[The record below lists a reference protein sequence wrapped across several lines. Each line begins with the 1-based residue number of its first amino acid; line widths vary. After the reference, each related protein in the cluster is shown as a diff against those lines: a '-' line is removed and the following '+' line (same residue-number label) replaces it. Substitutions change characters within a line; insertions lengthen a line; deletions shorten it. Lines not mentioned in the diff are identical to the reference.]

1 MGDNMDLST
10 IFLIFIYVFNIM
22 SVLKLIFIKQS
33 DTRVIFAWLLVF
45 FFLPYVGF
53 IFYFLVGSKY
63 KMRIMSKK
71 YGMGEIEEK
80 YNKVLEQHIHN
91 IDTDKIQFREV
102 ETEKYRDLITM
113 NSKNIMCYFTQNN
126 EVELLLNAKE
136 TFSMLFEDIRNATKS
151 IEVMYYIFKAKDK
164 IGKEFISLLEEKA
177 SQGVKVTLIYD
188 GIGSLHTHM
197 SDFKELKEAG
207 GHVYRFLPSIIKSL
221 LLVNYRLHRKIV
233 ILDGKIAH
241 TGGINVGDEYF
252 GLKKINKPW
261 RDTTIRLT
269 GYSVLSFQTRFWSD
283 LVFLQNQSF
292 RKINRAKLKFDER
305 LLKSFYDPIEE
316 GNIGVQILSSGP
328 SSRNDS
334 IKDSYV
340 KMITTAKKYLYIQSP
355 YFIPDKTIL
364 DALRMAAAGG
374 VDVRIMLP
382 GIPDKKPIYAVSLL
396 NVAKLLKYGVK
407 VYLHSGFLHSKTLV
421 IDDHVSTIGTANID
435 IRSFSLNYEIN
446 AFIYNNEFAIK
457 CRDTFLNDIK
467 DCTIFDIE
475 TYSKRGLWK
484 KIYESVWRF
493 ITPIA

>member
-1 MGDNMDLST
+1 MDLST
-10 IFLIFIYVFNIM
+10 IFLIFIYLFNMIC
-22 SVLKLIFIKQS
+22 VLRLIFIKRS

-45 FFLPYVGF
+45 IFLPYIGF
-53 IFYFLVGSKY
+53 VFYFLVGSKY
-63 KMRIMSKK
+63 KIRIMSKK

-80 YNKVLEQHIHN
+80 YNKVLEKHIHS
-91 IDTDKIQFREV
+91 IDTEKIQFREV

-126 EVELLLNAKE
+126 EARLLLNGME
-136 TFSMLFEDIRNATKS
+136 TFSAIFEDIRNATKS
-151 IEVMYYIFKAKDK
+151 IEVMYYIFRSKDK
-164 IGKEFISLLEEKA
+164 IGKEFIALLEEKA
-177 SQGVKVTLIYD
+177 SQGVKVNLIYD
-188 GIGSLHTHM
+188 GIGSLRTHM
-197 SDFKELKEAG
+197 SDFKKLKEAG

-233 ILDGKIAH
+233 IVDGKIAH

-292 RKINRAKLKFDER
+292 RKVNRAKLKFDER

-328 SSRNDS
+328 SSKNDA

-340 KMITTAKKYLYIQSP
+340 KMITTAKKYLYIQTP

-364 DALRMAAAGG
+364 DALRIAVAGG

-382 GIPDKKPIYAVSLL
+382 GIPDIKTVYAVSLL
-396 NVAKLLKYGVK
+396 NAAKLLQCGIK
-407 VYLHSGFLHSKTLV
+407 VYLHSGFLHAKTLV
-421 IDDHVSTIGTANID
+421 IDDHVSTVGTANVD
-435 IRSFSLNYEIN
+435 IRSFSLDYEVN

-457 CRDTFLNDIK
+457 CRDTFLNDIE

-475 TYSKRGLWK
+475 TYANRGLWK

-493 ITPIA
+493 ITPLA

>member
-1 MGDNMDLST
+1 MDLSS
-10 IFLIFIYVFNIM
+10 IFLIFIYVFNII
-22 SVLKLIFIKQS
+22 SVLKLIFIKRS
-33 DTRVIFAWLLVF
+33 DTRVILAWLLVF

-53 IFYFLVGSKY
+53 IFYFLIGSKY
-63 KMRIMSKK
+63 KMRIMSNK
-71 YGMGEIEEK
+71 YGMGEIEKK
-80 YNKVLEQHIHN
+80 YNKVLKKHIN
-91 IDTDKIQFREV
+91 DVSTFKIQFKEA
-102 ETEKYRDLITM
+102 ETEKYRDLIIM
-113 NSKNIMCYFTQNN
+113 NSKNVMCYFTQNN
-126 EVELLLNAKE
+126 DVELLINAKE
-136 TFSMLFEDIRNATKS
+136 NFSRIFEDIRNATKS

-164 IGKEFISLLEEKA
+164 IGREFVTLLEEKA

-197 SDFKELKEAG
+197 SDFLKLKKAG
-207 GHVYRFLPSIIKSL
+207 GHVYRFLPSMIKSF

-233 ILDGKIAH
+233 IVDGKIAH

-292 RKINRAKLKFDER
+292 RKTNRAKFKFDEK
-305 LLKSFYDPIEE
+305 LLKSFYAPIEV
-316 GNIGVQILSSGP
+316 GNMGVQILSSGP
-328 SSRNDS
+328 SSRNDT

-340 KMITTAKKYLYIQSP
+340 KMITSAKKYLYIQSP
-355 YFIPDKTIL
+355 YFVPDRTIL
-364 DALRMAAAGG
+364 DALRIAAAGG

-382 GIPDKKPIYAVSLL
+382 GIPDKKSIYAVSLL

-407 VYLHSGFLHSKTLV
+407 VYLHSGFIHAKTLV
-421 IDDHVSTIGTANID
+421 IDDHVSTVGTANID

-457 CRDTFLNDIK
+457 CRDTFLRDME

-475 TYSKRGLWK
+475 IYSKRGFWK
-484 KIYESVWRF
+484 KIYESIWRF